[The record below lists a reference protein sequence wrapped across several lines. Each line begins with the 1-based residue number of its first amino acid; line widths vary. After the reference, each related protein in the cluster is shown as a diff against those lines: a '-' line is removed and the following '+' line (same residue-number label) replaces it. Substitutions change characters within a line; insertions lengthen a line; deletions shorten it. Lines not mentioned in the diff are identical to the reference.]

1 MKTLSILSLAFA
13 LALPMSAQMSGPD
26 PKTNPV
32 AASAAQLYMTVAG
45 NITKSIEKMPADKFS
60 YKPIDSVMPFSEF
73 IGHLT
78 DANWNF
84 CAPITG
90 GTKPASI
97 RKETSKEALAAAW
110 KAANDECVK
119 AWGMTTDA
127 SMGKMVKMG
136 NAERP
141 AAFPLLLNTSHTWE
155 HYGNLVTYLRM
166 NGMVPPSSDRR

>member
-1 MKTLSILSLAFA
+1 MKLSLSLLAFA
-13 LALPMSAQMSGPD
+13 VTIPLAAQGPD

-32 AASAAQLYMTVAG
+32 AASAAGLYMTVAG

-60 YKPIDSVMPFSEF
+60 YKPIDTVMPFSEF

-97 RKETSKEALAAAW
+97 RKETSKDALATAW
-110 KAANDECVK
+110 KAAMDECVK
-119 AWGMTTDA
+119 AWGKTTDA
-127 SMGKMVKMG
+127 SLGQMVKMG
-136 NAERP
+136 NNERP